1 MGKFAT
7 GKQSLS
13 ISDRSGLAFPY
24 TEMVREW
31 TGAWVHISEYEPKQ
45 PQLDP
50 RPHAADPQSLQ
61 HARSQHFQQPTMVN
75 GVLSSS
81 GGSGMI
87 LVDLTL
93 PGDFAFS
100 SSGMVPEDDNVAN
113 NRRQALTSLGN
124 VTVSIT

>member
-1 MGKFAT
+1 
-7 GKQSLS
+7 
-13 ISDRSGLAFPY
+13 
-24 TEMVREW
+24 
-31 TGAWVHISEYEPKQ
+31 
-45 PQLDP
+45 
-50 RPHAADPQSLQ
+50 
-61 HARSQHFQQPTMVN
+61 MVN

-87 LVDLTL
+87 LVNLTL

-100 SSGMVPEDDNVAN
+100 SSGMVPEDGNVAN